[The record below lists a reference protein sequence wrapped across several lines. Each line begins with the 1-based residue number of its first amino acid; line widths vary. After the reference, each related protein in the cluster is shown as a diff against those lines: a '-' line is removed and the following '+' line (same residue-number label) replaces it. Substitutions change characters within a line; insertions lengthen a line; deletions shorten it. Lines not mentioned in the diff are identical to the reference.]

1 TITPAKE
8 TAAILGGGG
17 AVPQELIAQLQLL
30 GSTAQQTSAIVQS
43 SWGIV
48 TSSTSSAK
56 STMSPLL
63 ADLILQFGTNIP
75 AAATAMQTANAT
87 AWLAMQMSTDTTWK
101 AMKAGTFTEAN
112 DHMMVKMPTWG
123 QEMNTAVSTAWQ
135 NMGEATAT
143 AWEGMKAGTRGPT
156 NWII

>member
-1 TITPAKE
+1 DPLANMVAAANYIKARYGGKVPGSPYATGTPGATRGLHLVGEQGPELLNVAGGETITPAKE
-8 TAAILGGGG
+8 PAAILGGGG

-43 SWGIV
+43 SWGLV

-87 AWLAMQMSTDTTWK
+87 AWLAMQMS
-101 AMKAGTFTEAN
+101 
-112 DHMMVKMPTWG
+112 
-123 QEMNTAVSTAWQ
+123 
-135 NMGEATAT
+135 
-143 AWEGMKAGTRGPT
+143 
-156 NWII
+156 

>member
-1 TITPAKE
+1 
-8 TAAILGGGG
+8 
-17 AVPQELIAQLQLL
+17 
-30 GSTAQQTSAIVQS
+30 
-43 SWGIV
+43 
-48 TSSTSSAK
+48 
-56 STMSPLL
+56 
-63 ADLILQFGTNIP
+63 IP

-135 NMGEATAT
+135 NLGEATAT
-143 AWEGMKAGTRGPT
+143 AWEGMTAGTRGPAT
-156 NWII
+156 WIIDQAYNNGIRSLWNQVAEVIFEDGAKTLPAVATLAKGGPVRGPGGETADRVPAMLS